1 MFWDL
6 SKNHQLVDHQLVD
19 HACTEMLQWSELELT
34 VKLTFK
40 EKKT

>member
-34 VKLTFK
+34 VKLTSK